1 MLHQKENT
9 SKLRL
14 NDNDDNTRRQLA
26 LEAFNRFLD
35 RGLPFE
41 TATVRKYFNSE
52 QLADLVILLWEKQ
65 QKKSQL
71 TSIEYTEYETI
82 K

>member
-1 MLHQKENT
+1 MLHQKENI

-14 NDNDDNTRRQLA
+14 NDNDDTTRRQLA

-41 TATVRKYFNSE
+41 TAIVRKYFNSE

-65 QKKSQL
+65 QKKNQL
-71 TSIEYTEYETI
+71 TNIEYTEYEAV

>member
-1 MLHQKENT
+1 MLHQKENIA
-9 SKLRL
+9 KLRL
-14 NDNDDNTRRQLA
+14 NDNDDTTRRQLA
-26 LEAFNRFLD
+26 LEALHRFLD

-65 QKKSQL
+65 QKKNQL
-71 TSIEYTEYETI
+71 TNIEYTHYEVS

>member
-1 MLHQKENT
+1 MLHQKENI

-14 NDNDDNTRRQLA
+14 NDNDDATRRQLA
-26 LEAFNRFLD
+26 FEALNRFLD
-35 RGLPFE
+35 RGLPLN

-65 QKKSQL
+65 QKNNQL
-71 TSIEYTEYETI
+71 TKIEYADYETI
-82 K
+82 Q